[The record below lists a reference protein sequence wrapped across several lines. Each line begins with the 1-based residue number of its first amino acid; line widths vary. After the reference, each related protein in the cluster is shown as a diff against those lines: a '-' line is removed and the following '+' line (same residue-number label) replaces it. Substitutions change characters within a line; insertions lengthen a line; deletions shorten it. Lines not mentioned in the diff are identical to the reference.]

1 MTDILL
7 PSLRPIAAP
16 AARRGRRV
24 VHGLLERLAVGRLDV
39 VDPDGRASSFEG
51 AVQSPAVARAAIHVR
66 DHAVYA
72 RVLRSG
78 DIGLGEAYIAGEWSS
93 PDLVALLAL
102 AMRNRG
108 VLERAIY
115 GRWWGTLM
123 HRLVHARRRNSRIGS
138 RRNITAHY
146 DLGNDFY
153 RLWLDPSMNYS
164 AAWFDGDPSRP
175 LLEAQHAKMDRA
187 LDEARVASGS
197 RVLEIGCGWGAL
209 AERAARRGAR
219 IDGVTLS
226 HEQLAWGRQRL
237 REAGL
242 HERATLALRDY
253 RDVGAQPGFVPYDAI
268 VSIEMFEA
276 VGREYWDG
284 WFRTLARCLAPGGRA
299 CVQTITIRDDLFDRY
314 ARSTDFIQQ
323 YVFPGGLLPGPDVFR
338 RHAAKAGLVVEREL
352 GFGMDYAHTLACWRQ
367 RFLETLPQARALG
380 CDDRFV
386 RLWEYYLA
394 SCEAAFATGNT
405 DVRQFTLRH
414 G

>member
-7 PSLRPIAAP
+7 PTLRRVAP
-16 AARRGRRV
+16 TTARRGRRV
-24 VHGLLERLAVGRLDV
+24 LHGLLEHLAVGRLDV
-39 VDPDGRASSFEG
+39 VDPDGRAWCFEG
-51 AVQSPAVARAAIHVR
+51 TAQSPAVGRASIHVR
-66 DHAVYA
+66 DEAVYA

-78 DIGLGEAYIAGEWSS
+78 DIGLGEGYIAGEWSS
-93 PDLVALLAL
+93 PDLVALLSL

-108 VLERAIY
+108 ALDRAVY
-115 GRWWGTLM
+115 GSAWGTLL
-123 HRLVHARRRNSRIGS
+123 HRVVHAWRRNSRTGS
-138 RRNITAHY
+138 RRNIAAHY

-164 AAWFDGDPSRP
+164 AAWFDGDDARS
-175 LLEAQHAKMDRA
+175 LVDAQHAKMDRA
-187 LDEARVASGS
+187 LDEARVDASS

-209 AERAARRGAR
+209 AERAARRGAHV
-219 IDGVTLS
+219 DGVTLS
-226 HEQLAWGRQRL
+226 REQLAWGQQRL
-237 REAGL
+237 RDAGL
-242 HERATLALRDY
+242 HERAVLALRDY
-253 RDVGAQPGFVPYDAI
+253 RDLGRGPGWRPYDAV

-276 VGREYWDG
+276 VGREYWDT
-284 WFRTLARCLAPGGRA
+284 WFDTLARTLAPGGRA
-299 CVQTITIRDDLFDRY
+299 CVQSITIRDDLFERY

-338 RHAAKAGLVVEREL
+338 AHAAKAGLVVEREL
-352 GFGMDYAHTLACWRQ
+352 GFGADYARTLKLWRQ
-367 RFLETLPQARALG
+367 RFLDALPQARSLG

-414 G
+414 A